1 MRLIVSILLTAAA
14 VFTLNAAEEVLRA
27 DRWGFDPADST
38 AQLQKALDSG
48 AKKII
53 IPKMKSPWIAA
64 KQLRLPGNC
73 EIVFEDG
80 AEILAKEGKFQNR
93 VEMLLLG
100 RGISGLKIRGKGI
113 LTMRR
118 ADYRD
123 PKKYSRGEWR
133 HTLGFQNC
141 RSIEVR
147 DLTCRES
154 GGDGIYILHTDD
166 ILIDNVK
173 CVRNLRQGIS
183 VISSRNLVIR
193 NSLFA
198 ETEGM
203 APMAG
208 IDFEPNYRNEKL
220 ENCLVENCR
229 FVDNAGAGICIAI
242 NNLRADSAPPIGL
255 TVRNCVF
262 SGNKWSLY
270 FNTTDVKGEMR
281 FDHCKFL
288 APTLESMRI
297 TAWNADGCYLIFKD
311 SEVEHRGKCHPFEL
325 YPGNAEGPLGNIH
338 FSNVTVKDSQP
349 GREPFKYYGMELF
362 PLLRVTG
369 EIEADGKKYPLAAL
383 TAESAGKKLPV
394 LKTVP
399 VKDLVPVSTAK
410 QIAPGKA
417 VLRTRGRMEYIQYAE
432 AGETVTIT
440 VQAAAGGKEAAP
452 GRYTV
457 YDPAGKKCGE
467 GTFRSAGRQQF
478 RFTAKS
484 TGLHR
489 LKMIVPIGFVTSD
502 RPGGGLFAGGRLPV
516 NAIGG
521 RMYFFVPRQVEE
533 VVVRVT
539 GDSAKETAD
548 AELLD
553 PDGTV
558 VAKVRKV
565 FLSQLLRCKRKVL
578 RDEIWSIRSRGVDD
592 YNLTLFGGIP
602 PVLSDSPENTLRPAN
617 K

>member
-1 MRLIVSILLTAAA
+1 MKSMLSILLSAAA
-14 VFTLNAAEEVLRA
+14 VFAPYAAEKVLRA

-48 AKKII
+48 APKII
-53 IPKMKSPWIAA
+53 IPKMKSPWITA

-80 AEILAKEGKFQNR
+80 AEIMAKEGKFQNR
-93 VEMLLLG
+93 LEMLLLG
-100 RGISGLKIRGKGI
+100 KGISGLKIRGKGI

-141 RSIEVR
+141 RGIEVR

-166 ILIDNVK
+166 IIIEQVK

-208 IDFEPNYRNEKL
+208 IDFEPNYHNEKL

-229 FVDNAGAGICIAI
+229 FVNNAGAGICIAV
-242 NNLRADSAPPIGL
+242 NNLRANSAPPVGL
-255 TVRNCVF
+255 TVRNCFF
-262 SGNKWSLY
+262 SGNRWSLY
-270 FNTTDVKGEMR
+270 FNTTDVKGEVR
-281 FDHCKFL
+281 FGNCKFL
-288 APTLESMRI
+288 TPALESMRI
-297 TAWNADGCYLIFKD
+297 TAWNADGCSLTFKD
-311 SEVEHRGKCHPFEL
+311 CEVEHRGENHPFEL
-325 YPGNAEGPLGNIH
+325 FPGNAEGPLGNIH
-338 FSNVTVKDSQP
+338 FSNVTVKDTQP
-349 GREPFKYYGMELF
+349 GRAPFKYFGMNLF

-369 EIEADGKKYPLAAL
+369 EIVSNGKKYPMAAL
-383 TAESAGKKLPV
+383 AAESAGKKLPV

-399 VKDLVPVSTAK
+399 VKDLVPVSAAK
-410 QIAPGKA
+410 QIPRGRA

-432 AGETVTIT
+432 TGETVTMT
-440 VQAAAGGKEAAP
+440 VQAAGGKEGAP
-452 GRYTV
+452 GRYTI
-457 YDPAGKKCGE
+457 YDPAGKKCAE

-489 LKMIVPIGFVTSD
+489 LKMIVPIGFVTAD

-521 RMYFFVPRQVEE
+521 RMYFFVPRHVEDI
-533 VVVRVT
+533 VVRVA
-539 GDSAKETAD
+539 GDTAIETAD

-553 PDGTV
+553 PDGSTI
-558 VAKVRKV
+558 AKVRKV
-565 FLSQLLRCKRKVL
+565 FLPQLLQCKRKVL

-602 PVLSDSPENTLRPAN
+602 PVLSDSPDNTLRPADR
-617 K
+617 